1 MPTRTATPGSTPLRA
16 PGRAAAV
23 LAHRF
28 VALAVTLAIVVTG
41 CSAAGVPPA
50 GTPGNPAS
58 ESPTASPTGSPGASA
73 GSVGSAQEAIAAV
86 GRFDSNFLGYTQR
99 DPDLIGQ
106 SAWVEVEPVAN
117 GFELVFFRGEGDCPA
132 GCIERSFIKFF
143 VGGDGQ
149 VEKRC
154 EWHEGEG
161 ADSTPC

>member
-1 MPTRTATPGSTPLRA
+1 MPTRTATPGSTPLLA
-16 PGRAAAV
+16 PSGAAAV
-23 LAHRF
+23 LAVRL
-28 VALAVTLAIVVTG
+28 VALAVTLAIVVAG

-50 GTPGNPAS
+50 GTPGNLGS
-58 ESPTASPTGSPGASA
+58 ESPTASPPGSA

-106 SAWVEVEPVAN
+106 SAWVEVKPVAE
-117 GFELVFFRGEGDCPA
+117 GFELIFFRGEGDCPA

-143 VGGDGQ
+143 VGRDGQ